1 MWRTIANQLLGV
13 LARIIWSASRP
24 EYVQFSAWRVIRA
37 TYPILSAFYRA
48 GIDAGLR
55 KDWRG
60 SIMNRMLSVFTRI
73 DPGFTLHLEIRS
85 PHLLA
90 DMRRR
95 HGGVL
100 VCTGHFGL
108 TLAAHKG
115 LLDMGLEPVFIGSG
129 ENGARDMS
137 GWNWGT
143 PRHVDLL
150 DADRPDVLTQASKRV
165 RGGAVLI
172 GYVDYDPAA
181 TAPRAG
187 AGTQAVSPNAFAWA
201 QLERVPILF
210 MASSLADDGRIVLE
224 FFQPANAMA
233 GNAREALACAD
244 EFCNFIG
251 RRMGRDYVIRRPK
264 HAALRRLS
272 P

>member
-13 LARIIWSASRP
+13 LARIVWYSSRP
-24 EYVQFSAWRVIRA
+24 EHVQFTAWRVIRA
-37 TYPILSAFYRA
+37 SYPALSAFYRS
-48 GIDAGLR
+48 GIGASLR

-60 SIMNRMLSVFTRI
+60 SMMNRMLSVFTRI
-73 DPGFTLHLEIRS
+73 DPRFALHLEIRS
-85 PHLLA
+85 PHLLTE
-90 DMRRR
+90 MRRR

-143 PRHVDLL
+143 TRSVDLL
-150 DADRPDVLTQASKRV
+150 DSDRPDVLTQARRRV

-181 TAPRAG
+181 AAPQVASG
-187 AGTQAVSPNAFAWA
+187 ARAVSPNAFAWA

-224 FFQPANAMA
+224 FIQPANAMPA
-233 GNAREALACAD
+233 GPREALACAG
-244 EFCNFIG
+244 EFCRFIG
-251 RRMGRDYVIRRPK
+251 SRMGRDYVIRRPK
-264 HAALRRLS
+264 HAALRPLS